1 MRRGKFL
8 KFLHREANQKAI
20 DLLSSLA
27 DGKILT
33 DEQCQ
38 ILTGY
43 IDEGALVA
51 WYLMAYHKRNFS
63 KVRNS

>member
-1 MRRGKFL
+1 M
-8 KFLHREANQKAI
+8 HREANQKAI

-43 IDEGALVA
+43 IDEGGIGGLV
-51 WYLMAYHKRNFS
+51 FDGVS
-63 KVRNS
+63 